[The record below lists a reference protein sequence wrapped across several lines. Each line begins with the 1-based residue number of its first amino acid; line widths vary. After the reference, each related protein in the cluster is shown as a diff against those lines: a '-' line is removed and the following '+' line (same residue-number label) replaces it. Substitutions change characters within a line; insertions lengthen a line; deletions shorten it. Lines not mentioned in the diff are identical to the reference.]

1 MGGGRRLA
9 LKWQLKNKMFQSV
22 KTGNVPRME
31 EVVMEVMKLAGT
43 QWSRMKGWAC
53 RQQQLNDIFADASR
67 L

>member
-31 EVVMEVMKLAGT
+31 EVVMEVMKLAGN
-43 QWSRMKGWAC
+43 Q
-53 RQQQLNDIFADASR
+53 
-67 L
+67 